1 MNGSIKGLVAA
12 VLVSALALSPH
23 AVAQPAVQEAS
34 PPIPH
39 DTAHA
44 VPDALPDALLEA
56 YRSALAVTP
65 SPRALEATWRSW
77 LLDIA
82 ETPPEGRDDL
92 YAFMLEE
99 LERFEARDVRLR
111 ALRIDTADLE
121 SGCVDVWLEDCQWRN
136 TRIALASGV
145 VLHVQHQGGFSEHDG
160 VGAAF
165 VVLAQRDAGLAPI
178 AWGAGAASY
187 EPPVSFSIGN
197 QPYIAVP
204 GRHGGTGAFN
214 ADHLWAVMPGY
225 DLRDIDIWSWQARA
239 AEHLPA
245 GLEIWKGVEFDW
257 PGLSA
262 RTSLWRE
269 SDANCCPTGGEAHLL
284 FAIDDDTLLLRE
296 VRVLP

>member
-1 MNGSIKGLVAA
+1 MNGSIKAVVAA
-12 VLVSALALSPH
+12 MLVSALALSAH
-23 AVAQPAVQEAS
+23 AAAPPAVQETG
-34 PPIPH
+34 PPIPREAGE
-39 DTAHA
+39 TAA
-44 VPDALPDALLEA
+44 PDVPDALVEA
-56 YRSALAVTP
+56 YRANLALTP
-65 SPRALEATWRSW
+65 VPRALEATWHSW

-82 ETPPEGRDDL
+82 GTPPEGRDDL

-111 ALRIDTADLE
+111 ALRIDPADLE
-121 SGCVDVWLEDCQWRN
+121 SGCVDVGLEDCQWRN
-136 TRIALASGV
+136 TRIDLASGDE
-145 VLHVQHQGGFSEHDG
+145 LFVQHQSGFNDYDG

-165 VVLAQRDAGLAPI
+165 VILAGRDAGLAPI

-187 EPPVSFSIGN
+187 ELPVSFSIGD

-225 DLRDIDIWSWQARA
+225 ALRDIDIWSWQAGA
-239 AEHLPA
+239 AGHLPA
-245 GLEIWKGVEFDW
+245 GLEIWKGVDFDW

-284 FAIDDDTLLLRE
+284 FAIDDDTLVLRE
-296 VRVLP
+296 ARILP